1 MKTFREIIG
10 QLLDSPSEA
19 HYRSLLGHLRADT
32 SSEVESLWLD
42 HYHPQRKRF
51 LHCMYM
57 RELTLGLQGSS
68 IAEGTNA
75 RMKAMIGGEPKG
87 ISAFLV
93 QTVHHTMEVEAE
105 QRKKH
110 LMYKASR
117 TTNLAAD
124 RQQLR
129 SSMPALGTTVWS
141 SPTLFEHK
149 ARQKL
154 YNGAVERLSEARNA
168 SSSLTSREATID
180 ETSRALGA
188 LRREMEKSLDWTREF
203 ALEKYSAALSPL
215 YFRVTRA
222 GVIEAV
228 VHAMVPCNEDSP
240 SPEAYDLRA
249 CFFNCTCFTRNNT
262 GLGCCHIIRVL
273 CDLAPEMCDIDEVIL
288 SPICVAPRWFKT
300 SLAPELHIDNIL
312 RNNAGKRRASSINQI
327 SSLVEATTKVLSFQF
342 SKAMP

>member
-1 MKTFREIIG
+1 MELETWAVHSILEMCPEFAARQAKFVVFTDDGYSESQVQQLWGSKAVPLLDRWHLQQRLVNKHRPHKVSVKTFREIIG

-188 LRREMEKSLDWTREF
+188 LRREMEKSLD
-203 ALEKYSAALSPL
+203 
-215 YFRVTRA
+215 
-222 GVIEAV
+222 
-228 VHAMVPCNEDSP
+228 
-240 SPEAYDLRA
+240 
-249 CFFNCTCFTRNNT
+249 
-262 GLGCCHIIRVL
+262 
-273 CDLAPEMCDIDEVIL
+273 
-288 SPICVAPRWFKT
+288 
-300 SLAPELHIDNIL
+300 
-312 RNNAGKRRASSINQI
+312 
-327 SSLVEATTKVLSFQF
+327 
-342 SKAMP
+342 